1 MAESNLKARVINKH
15 DIESNWS
22 LATNFIPKQGE
33 IIVYDKDGEHDYVRI
48 KVGDG
53 TTLVNDLD
61 FIDKN
66 YLYKIE
72 QSLTDGEIDQVRK
85 NLRLIGKGVEGLE
98 FVIDGQTYVAAQN
111 AEIFGDYATNIAVGD
126 WSVAE
131 GSCTIAKGRVTH
143 AEGAYTQA
151 LNDGCHT
158 EGYGTIA
165 TGYWSHAEGEMTR
178 VTSYASHAEGSYT
191 KMPDGTTRYGT
202 ASGYASHIEG
212 GGCYAEGSCS
222 HSEGLAT
229 TTKGNYSHSEGR
241 YTIAGSPAQHV
252 EGIANIEDTASTY
265 IHIAGNGDWDAR
277 SNAHTLDW
285 EGNAWFSGDVYV
297 GSTSGVDKD
306 EGSKKLATE
315 EYLNSELSA
324 LITVEDIDRICGV

>member
-33 IIVYDKDGEHDYVRI
+33 IIVYDKDSEHDYVRI

-98 FVIDGQTYVAAQN
+98 FVIDGQTYTASPN
-111 AEIFGDYATNIAVGD
+111 AEVFGDYENNIAVGQ

-131 GSCTIAKGRVTH
+131 GSGTIAKGRASH
-143 AEGAYTQA
+143 AEGAYSKA
-151 LNDGCHT
+151 LNDGCHV
-158 EGYGTIA
+158 EGYQTEA
-165 TGYWSHAEGEMTR
+165 TGYWSHAEGEMTK
-178 VTSYASHAEGSYT
+178 VTSYASHAEGSYCT
-191 KMPDGTTRYGT
+191 LPDGTKRYGT
-202 ASGYASHIEG
+202 AGGYASHIEG
-212 GGCYAEGSCS
+212 GGCHATGSCS
-222 HSEGLAT
+222 HAEGLAT
-229 TTKGNYSHSEGR
+229 TVSGAQSHAEGR
-241 YTIAGSPAQHV
+241 YTIATSGAQHV
-252 EGIANIEDTASTY
+252 EGIANIEDAEDKY
-265 IHIAGNGDWDAR
+265 IHIAGNGTFNAR

-285 EGNAWFSGDVYV
+285 DGNAWFAGDVYI
-297 GSTSGVDKD
+297 GSASGTDKD
-306 EGSKKLATE
+306 DGSQKLATE
-315 EYLNSELSA
+315 EFVNA
-324 LITVEDIDRICGV
+324 QQFITVDDIDIICGK